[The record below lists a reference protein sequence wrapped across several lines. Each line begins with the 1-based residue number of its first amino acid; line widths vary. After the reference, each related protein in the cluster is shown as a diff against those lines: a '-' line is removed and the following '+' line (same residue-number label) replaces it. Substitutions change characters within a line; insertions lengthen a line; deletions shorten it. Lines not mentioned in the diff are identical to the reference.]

1 MSAHVDSRIT
11 LEGGEVRTSELWK
24 KLVRTEDAWAPALL
38 RVGLGAVMLP
48 HGMQKVLG
56 VWGGGGFRGTMSFF
70 TDVMH
75 IPGPIAFLV
84 IAIEFVGALALIV
97 GAGTR
102 LAAAGI
108 GAVML
113 GAIATVHA
121 EHGFFVNWFGN
132 QKGEGFEYHLL
143 ALAMVGALLVLGG
156 GKASIDR
163 RVAHQAE

>member
-1 MSAHVDSRIT
+1 M
-11 LEGGEVRTSELWK
+11 
-24 KLVRTEDAWAPALL
+24 
-38 RVGLGAVMLP
+38 
-48 HGMQKVLG
+48 
-56 VWGGGGFRGTMSFF
+56 
-70 TDVMH
+70 
-75 IPGPIAFLV
+75 
-84 IAIEFVGALALIV
+84 

-121 EHGFFVNWFGN
+121 EHGFFMNWFGN

-143 ALAMVGALLVLGG
+143 ALAMAFALIVRGG

-163 RVAHQAE
+163 RIAAAG